1 MNSTSRVAGAITL
14 VLALLVG
21 LGALT
26 VSAQGPTTTPTPA
39 QAPPAA
45 ASGTFKDDPGTANT
59 LGNSVG
65 SIPANSAAWFRFD
78 YDTAGNQIP
87 RPLVTVRMFNGV
99 QNGLNYEIWSPE
111 RMQPNWFD
119 NVPVGRG
126 TQEVIPDCTVTLPD
140 NTITR
145 CTTSDLTWVG
155 GFGAPGTY
163 YIRVVN
169 NTNNAVAPAIIVS
182 GPGLAQCQTANGLPA
197 QGQVQGSGQGFTIAQ
212 CTDPTA
218 DQLQSLSQ
226 QVTSGQGNTTAPAAA
241 PSPAATEAPA
251 ATTAPTTAAT
261 SAPGAA
267 ATTTVSPTMAAT
279 STPAA
284 APSVSATETTA
295 PSTGATSSATDTP
308 AAPSSAAGSTPSASG
323 TSPAASAA
331 GLAVGQTATLG
342 SFLTDSQG
350 RTLYVFSKD
359 TSNTSTCTGNCAQTW
374 PPFTSQGTSQGGSGV
389 TASMIGTS
397 ARSDGSTQVT
407 YNGHP
412 LYYYSGDKNMGDT
425 NGQGIGG
432 NWFVISP
439 SGDPVQASA
448 PGGAATSAPSSGG
461 GNAPTPSASPTP

>member
-1 MNSTSRVAGAITL
+1 MNSTSRVAGALAL

-45 ASGTFKDDPGTANT
+45 ASGTFKDDPATANT

-78 YDTAGNQIP
+78 YDTAGNQVP
-87 RPLVTVRMFNGV
+87 RPMVTVRMLNGV

-126 TQEVIPDCTVTLPD
+126 TVEVIPDCTVTLPD

-145 CTTSDLTWVG
+145 CTTNDLTWLG
-155 GFGAPGTY
+155 GFGAQGTY

-169 NTNNAVAPAIIVS
+169 NTNNAVAPAFIVS
-182 GPGLAQCQTANGLPA
+182 GPGLAQCQSANGLPA
-197 QGQVQGSGQGFTIAQ
+197 QGQAQGSGQGFTIVQ

-218 DQLQSLSQ
+218 DQLQSLRQ
-226 QVTSGQGNTTAPAAA
+226 QVTSGRANTSAPAAVPSVAATETPTATTAPATSV
-241 PSPAATEAPA
+241 P
-251 ATTAPTTAAT
+251 TTAPTTAAT

-267 ATTTVSPTMAAT
+267 ATTAVTPTTAAT

-284 APSVSATETTA
+284 APSAA
-295 PSTGATSSATDTP
+295 ATDTP
-308 AAPSSAAGSTPSASG
+308 TAPSSAAGSTPSAAG
-323 TSPAASAA
+323 TSPAASAT
-331 GLAVGQTATLG
+331 GLAVGQNATLG

-350 RTLYVFSKD
+350 HTLYIFMKD
-359 TSNTSTCTGNCAQTW
+359 TSSSSTCTGACAQTW
-374 PPFTSQGTSQGGSGV
+374 PPFTSQGTPQAGSGV
-389 TASMIGTS
+389 TASMIGTTS
-397 ARSDGSTQVT
+397 RSDGTTQVT

-412 LYYYSGDKNMGDT
+412 LYYYAGDKNMGDA

-432 NWFVISP
+432 NWFVIST
-439 SGDPVQASA
+439 SGDPVQTSA

-461 GNAPTPSASPTP
+461 YAPTPSASPTP